1 MLLALAVL
9 HTWPLVTDPGRVSL
23 HSEDEWLNA
32 WAVSWIARQLVR
44 DPLDLF
50 GANMFY
56 PTENAYAYTEPLLVP
71 GLMGAP
77 LRWLGASPMLTYNL
91 LLLAG
96 LTFTG
101 LAMYWLVVAWTGDPW
116 AGVLAGAVLAFST
129 AMLTRLAHLQALHL
143 YALPLALL
151 AFDRLV
157 RRGRSGD
164 ACRVGLCVL
173 CAALTSGYLAVF
185 VTVALGSALL
195 ARAAELR
202 GRHGARVLARLAACA
217 VVTLAVLLVS
227 LSPYLAVQ
235 GARPLAPDAP
245 DVGTALLSYLSTAAN
260 LHYRWWSHA
269 IYQLR
274 GPLFPGTIALVLAGL
289 ALAARGVAP
298 PGVRRTLMAVAAV
311 GGLLSLGP
319 LTPVYE
325 WAYFLI
331 PPLQTLRAP
340 ARFGIL
346 VVFSIA
352 TLAGL
357 GLAALR
363 ARWPASRARS
373 VVTAGAL
380 AAVTVE
386 CLAAPLSY
394 RPIEYGAPIHRA
406 LRTVGPGALL
416 ELPIHSGGGGSHPN
430 AWYLLASTEHWRP
443 LIAGYGN
450 GRPVGYDDLARV
462 LSTFPSTLA
471 VARLQ
476 ALGVPWVLVHTSRHP
491 QPGEM
496 LARLEQ
502 ARGRPYL
509 TVLGEVGADRLY
521 RIHPEFESAPGDEL
535 ADLPWSELSV
545 RRGSADA
552 GSFLRAFYGVSYGFA
567 LQNSDRWV
575 GYFENTSP
583 EARLQLRL
591 PVAMSGRFIDALT
604 GTDLGPAAVSPV
616 SPEEPPA
623 PVRLPASRRA
633 VILSLRGDVAAGSG

>member
-1 MLLALAVL
+1 MMLALAVL
-9 HTWPLVTDPGRVSL
+9 HTWPLATDPGRLSL

-32 WAVSWIARQLVR
+32 WAVSWIAHQLAR
-44 DPLDLF
+44 DPFDLF

-96 LTFTG
+96 LTLTG
-101 LAMYWLVVAWTGDPW
+101 LAMYWLVAAWTGDPW

-157 RRGRSGD
+157 RRGRTRD
-164 ACRVGLCVL
+164 AWGVGLWVL
-173 CAALTSGYLAVF
+173 CAALTSGYLVVF
-185 VTVALGSALL
+185 VTLALGSALL
-195 ARAAELR
+195 ARTPELR
-202 GRHGARVLARLAACA
+202 GRHGARVLLRLAAA
-217 VVTLAVLLVS
+217 AAATLAVLFVV
-227 LSPYLAVQ
+227 LSPYLVVQ

-245 DVGTALLSYLSTAAN
+245 NVGTALLSYLSTAAN
-260 LHYRWWSHA
+260 LHYGWWSHA
-269 IYQLR
+269 VYQVR
-274 GPLFPGTIALVLAGL
+274 GPLFPGAIALVLASA
-289 ALAARGVAP
+289 ALVARGVAP
-298 PGVRRTLMAVAAV
+298 PGVRRMLLAVAAV

-325 WAYFLI
+325 WAYFLV
-331 PPLQTLRAP
+331 PPVQTLRAP
-340 ARFGIL
+340 GRFGIL
-346 VVFSIA
+346 VVFA
-352 TLAGL
+352 VAALAGL

-363 ARWPASRARS
+363 ARWPSRRWGTFA
-373 VVTAGAL
+373 AAAAL

-406 LRTVGPGALL
+406 LGAAGPGPIL
-416 ELPIHSGGGGSHPN
+416 ELPLHSGGGGSHPN
-430 AWYLLASTEHWRP
+430 AWYLLASTQHWRP

-450 GRPVGYDDLARV
+450 GRPAGYDDLARI
-462 LSTFPSTLA
+462 LSTFPSVLA

-476 ALGVPWVLVHTSRHP
+476 ALGVTWVVVHTSRHP
-491 QPGEM
+491 QPREM
-496 LARLEQ
+496 LARMEEV
-502 ARGRPYL
+502 RGRPYL
-509 TVLGEVGADRLY
+509 TVLGEAGADRLY
-521 RIHPEFESAPGDEL
+521 RIHPETAPSGGL
-535 ADLPWSELSV
+535 TNLPWSELSV

-552 GSFLRAFYGVSYGFA
+552 GSYLRASYGASYGFA
-567 LQNSDRWV
+567 LESSDGWV
-575 GYFENTSP
+575 GYFENTSE

-591 PVAMSGRFIDALT
+591 PVAMSGRFMDALT
-604 GTDLGPAAVSPV
+604 GVDLGPAAVSPV
-616 SPEEPPA
+616 SPDEPPA
-623 PVRLPASRRA
+623 TVRLPAGRRA
-633 VILSLRGDVAAGSG
+633 LILTLRAATAAASG